1 MQRYFKGLAIF
12 CAVLLLAA
20 CAGTSAPSKQ
30 DMILGVWAGDIAG
43 QSIVLEYTETQV
55 VVESF
60 GVSFPYEWVDGDS
73 IRLDAMGQVVVST
86 VEFPSP
92 DQMIQRSPQGVQ
104 TLRRVN
110 P

>member
-1 MQRYFKGLAIF
+1 MQRYFKLLSALSLGM
-12 CAVLLLAA
+12 LLAA

-30 DMILGVWAGDIAG
+30 EMILGVWAGDIAG
-43 QSIVLEYTETQV
+43 QSIVLEYTETEV

-92 DQMIQRSPQGVQ
+92 DQMVQSSPQGVQ